1 MTTAPPAIPHQD
13 FTYRIIGCA
22 MKVHNDLGP
31 GLRELH
37 YHRALSQAMEED
49 GLNFAPQWPFRVEFG
64 DKKVGTLYIDHLVEE
79 KVIVEEKALSHLLT
93 ADEVGQVVTYLA
105 ATGMPVGLLLN
116 FGRPSLEY
124 KRILP
129 PQKFNTCR
137 KRIGRYSQREPY

>member
-1 MTTAPPAIPHQD
+1 
-13 FTYRIIGCA
+13 

-49 GLNFAPQWPFRVEFG
+49 GLNFAPHWPFRVEFG

-129 PQKFNTCR
+129 PQKFNTWR
-137 KRIGRYSQREPY
+137 ERIGRYSEREPS